1 MMKRLLFGAI
11 AATGLVILPACSDTF
26 NPTSDCEGRIL
37 PTVGVDPSVAAPSA
51 PAKAASRAS
60 GQALEISAND
70 LTFKLSANDGSLER
84 SWASLTEFNTAEN
97 FPVGA
102 YTFEVSYGDP
112 KFGGFNQPYY
122 FGSTPLTVLENKT
135 TPVNITAK
143 LCNAMV
149 TVRYSEAM
157 NQYFTEYSGE
167 VTAGT
172 SSYVYSPEEMRTL
185 YVVPGRVSLNI
196 NVTKPNGVTGKLN
209 AIDFQAEAA
218 HHYVIDVTVNN
229 GNVGG
234 GALNVTFNSDVVE
247 ETVDLDISDQVLSA
261 DAPTISPIGF
271 TPGEPIDVIE
281 GVQLSDLVR
290 MSITAAGYVETATL
304 TVSQSLVARGWPET
318 VDLATADENVLL
330 QLRNFGMGMVGF
342 DGIKSQMAFVGFNRI
357 PRYLQYIDGGDNTV
371 SFTLVAKDRNSK
383 ISSPLT
389 LTYNI
394 TKLDLRLENFQPL
407 RVDDSQLSFD
417 LIYSGNVE
425 NIVFERKN
433 EQGIFRPIP
442 GPEIQQDENDPKRY
456 HVTVTVPE
464 NELNVII
471 RANSNDNMYSDESV
485 IVRKGVAT
493 TLSDLNVFA
502 TKAMLTV
509 RCGEDPSTHP
519 HDSQVLL
526 STDGTNYTEHTSNTT
541 SGTNITLTGLTPAT
555 TYYVKVQAHEG
566 ESTPIRFTT
575 EAATQLP
582 NSGMEDWFTSASES
596 NWACKYAGTSSDT
609 PWGTYNPMTTSQGR
623 NVAYQKISGTID
635 STDKYPSSSG
645 SKAALL
651 RTIGWGSGNAAI
663 GQISDKNPKYIDVGM
678 LHLGSSASVKGEE
691 LQEGMEFNSRPINL
705 TFFYKYIPKN
715 SADYGMVEI
724 WIKDASGNIIAQ
736 GSKQLASTNYERA
749 IIPLSYSINTPKAAM
764 IYVKFVSSANEACL
778 ARNKNNFNC
787 PSVLN
792 SATFMGSQLLIDDIS
807 LTY

>member
-70 LTFKLSANDGSLER
+70 LTLKLSANDGSLER

-112 KFGGFNQPYY
+112 KFGGFNKPYY

-271 TPGEPIDVIE
+271 TPGEPINLIEGSLPTDVI
-281 GVQLSDLVR
+281 R
-290 MSITAAGYVETATL
+290 MAITAAGIVETGIL
-304 TVSQSLVARGWPET
+304 PCSPSLVARGWPET
-318 VDLATADENVLL
+318 VDLANADETTKAF
-330 QLRNFGMGMVGF
+330 LRHNGLGTAGF
-342 DGIKSQMAFVGFNRI
+342 DGIKSNMAFVGFTAI
-357 PRYLQYIDGGDNTV
+357 PQFLPYLPDGDNTV
-371 SFTLVAKDRNSK
+371 SFTLVGKDKNAKTSA
-383 ISSPLT
+383 PLT
-389 LTYNI
+389 VTFNI
-394 TKLDLRLENFQPL
+394 SEMMMNIINIQPL
-407 RVDDSQLSFD
+407 NVDATVLNFD
-417 LIYSGNVE
+417 
-425 NIVFERKN
+425 FECNGPIDKVTFECKN
-433 EQGIFRPIP
+433 EQGILRQVI
-442 GPEIQQDENDPKRY
+442 GTKIEKDTSTENLY
-456 HVTVTVPE
+456 HVSVPVPA
-464 NELNVII
+464 NELPINI
-471 RANSNDNMYSDESV
+471 RANANNALPSDIYTITRS
-485 IVRKGVAT
+485 GVAAR
-493 TLSDLNVFA
+493 LDNRNVFA
-502 TKAMLTV
+502 THTTFSV
-509 RCGEDPSTHP
+509 RCGHNTTDHAGNST
-519 HDSQVLL
+519 VLI
-526 STDGTNYTEHTSNTT
+526 STDGTNFTEYTSKSTD
-541 SGTNITLTGLTPAT
+541 GVNITLTGLKPAT
-555 TYYVKVQAHEG
+555 KYYVKVNAHEG
-566 ESTPIRFTT
+566 ESKILEFTT

-582 NSGMEDWFTSASES
+582 NSGMEEWRDGSQYNEKIPGQE
-596 NWACKYAGTSSDT
+596 NT
-609 PWGTYNPMTTSQGR
+609 PWGTANKMTTSIGM
-623 NVAYQKISGTID
+623 NVGYCRISGTTD
-635 STDKYPSSSG
+635 SNDKYPGSSG
-645 SKAALL
+645 SKAALI
-651 RTIGWGSGNAAI
+651 RTVGYGHNTNAGALSI
-663 GQISDKNPKYIDVGM
+663 VRNVAEGL
-678 LHLGSSASVKGEE
+678 LHLGSNRTNKSDNLS
-691 LQEGMEFNSRPINL
+691 EGMAFASRPTNI
-705 TFFYKYIPKN
+705 TFYHKYTKKN
-715 SADYGMVEI
+715 SADYGEAVI
-724 WIKDASGNIIAQ
+724 WVKDAEGNIIAS
-736 GSKQLASTNYERA
+736 GTTKLESSNYTRT
-749 IIPLSYSINTPKAAM
+749 IIPLHYTENCEKAAQ
-764 IYVKFVSSANEACL
+764 IYVKFVSSANPACITTDNL
-778 ARNKNNFNC
+778 NKG
-787 PSVLN
+787 SQHV
-792 SATFMGSQLLIDDIS
+792 GSQLLIDDIS

>member
-1 MMKRLLFGAI
+1 MMKRLLSGAI

-70 LTFKLSANDGSLER
+70 LTLKLSANDGPLER

-112 KFGGFNQPYY
+112 KFGGFNKPYY

-172 SSYVYSPEEMRTL
+172 SIYVYSPEEMRTL

-271 TPGEPIDVIE
+271 SPGEPIDIIE

-318 VDLATADENVLL
+318 VDLATADENTLL

-357 PRYLQYIDGGDNTV
+357 PRYLQYLDGGDNTV

-383 ISSPLT
+383 LSSPLT

-394 TKLDLRLENFQPL
+394 TKMDLRLENIHPL
-407 RVDDSQLSFD
+407 MVDETKLNFD
-417 LIYSGNVE
+417 LIYSGNIE
-425 NIVFERKN
+425 NVVFERKN
-433 EQGIFRPIP
+433 EQGIFRPVANTSI
-442 GPEIQQDENDPKRY
+442 EHDETDQKRY
-456 HVTVTVPE
+456 HVSISVPAD
-464 NELNVII
+464 ELNVRL
-471 RANSNDNMYSDESV
+471 RANSNDNMYSDEYV

-502 TKAMLTV
+502 TKATLSV
-509 RCGEDPSTHP
+509 RCGEDPTTHP
-519 HDSQVLL
+519 HESKVLL
-526 STDGTNYTEHTSNTT
+526 STNGTDYNEHTS
-541 SGTNITLTGLTPAT
+541 TNAIGSDITLTNLTPAT

-566 ESTPIRFTT
+566 ESAPIRFTT

-582 NSGMEDWFTSASES
+582 NSGMEEWFTSASES
-596 NWACKYAGTSSDT
+596 NWTRMYPGTST
-609 PWGTYNPMTTSQGR
+609 ETQWGTSNPMTTSQGK
-623 NVAYQKISGTID
+623 NLAYQKISGTID
-635 STDKYPSSSG
+635 STDKHSG

-651 RTIGWGSGNAAI
+651 RTIGWGSGNAAL
-663 GQISDKNPKYIDVGM
+663 GSISDTNPKYVDVGL
-678 LHLGSSASVKGEE
+678 LHLGSAQSVRDEE
-691 LQEGMEFNSRPINL
+691 LTEGIAFESRPTNL
-705 TFFYKYIPKN
+705 TFFHKYIPKN
-715 SADYGMVEI
+715 SADYGSVEV
-724 WIKDASGNIIAQ
+724 WVKDASDNIIAQ
-736 GSKQLASTNYERA
+736 GSAQLSATSYTRTV
-749 IIPLSYSINTPKAAM
+749 IPLQYSDYSPKAAK
-764 IYVKFVSSANEACL
+764 IYVKFVSSANPACL
-778 ARNKNNFNC
+778 ARNTSNFDVPRFGNL
-787 PSVLN
+787 SDGK
-792 SATFMGSQLLIDDIS
+792 FMGSQLLIDDIS

>member
-70 LTFKLSANDGSLER
+70 LTLKLSANDGSLER

-112 KFGGFNQPYY
+112 KFGGFNKPYY

-261 DAPTISPIGF
+261 DAPVISPIGF
-271 TPGEPIDVIE
+271 SPGEPIDIIE

-318 VDLATADENVLL
+318 VDLATADENTLL

-357 PRYLQYIDGGDNTV
+357 PRYLQYLDGGDNTV

-383 ISSPLT
+383 LSSPLT

-394 TKLDLRLENFQPL
+394 TKMDLRLENIHPL
-407 RVDDSQLSFD
+407 MVDETKLNFD
-417 LIYSGNVE
+417 LIYSGNIE
-425 NIVFERKN
+425 NVVFERKN
-433 EQGIFRPIP
+433 EQGIFRPVANTSI
-442 GPEIQQDENDPKRY
+442 EHDETDQKRY
-456 HVTVTVPE
+456 HVSISVPAD
-464 NELNVII
+464 ELNVRL
-471 RANSNDNMYSDESV
+471 RANSNDNMYSDEYV

-502 TKAMLTV
+502 TKATLSV
-509 RCGEDPSTHP
+509 RCGEDPTTHP
-519 HDSQVLL
+519 HESTVLL
-526 STDGTNYTEHTSNTT
+526 STNGTDYDEYTNVIAN
-541 SGTNITLTGLTPAT
+541 GTDLTLTGLTPST
-555 TYYVKVQAHEG
+555 QYYVKVQAHEG
-566 ESTPIRFTT
+566 ESKPIMFTT
-575 EAATQLP
+575 EAATQLQ
-582 NSGMEDWFTSASES
+582 NSGMEEWFKGNSGR
-596 NWACKYAGTSSDT
+596 NWSCMYPGTST
-609 PWGTYNPMTTSQGR
+609 ETQWGTSNPMTTSQGGDF
-623 NVAYQKISGTID
+623 AYCKISGTID
-635 STDKYPSSSG
+635 STDKYPQSTG

-651 RTIGWGSGNAAI
+651 RTIGWGSGNVAL
-663 GQISDKNPKYIDVGM
+663 GSISESNPKYVDVGL
-678 LHLGSSASVKGEE
+678 LHLGSTQSVRDEE
-691 LQEGMEFNSRPINL
+691 LSEGIDFASRPTNL

-715 SADYGMVEI
+715 NADYGAVEV
-724 WIKDASGNIIAQ
+724 WVKDASGNIIAQ
-736 GSKQLASTNYERA
+736 GSKQLAETSYNRTV
-749 IIPLSYSINTPKAAM
+749 IPLQYKPNSPKAAK
-764 IYVKFVSSANEACL
+764 IYVRFVSSANPACL
-778 ARNKNNFNC
+778 VRTTDNF
-787 PSVLN
+787 SVPK
-792 SATFMGSQLLIDDIS
+792 FMVGGSFVGSQLLIDDIS